1 MTAPAPRVGV
11 VVIGRN
17 EGDRLR
23 RCLDSVLPVSA
34 HVVYVDSGS
43 TDGSA
48 EAARARGADVVELD
62 MSIPFCAAR
71 ARNVG
76 YQRLMQRAPELRFVQ
91 FIDGDCEIEP
101 DWLANAV
108 DALEAHPAVAIV
120 AGWLRERS
128 PEVSVY
134 NRIGDVQW
142 NIAGAGAGGG
152 DSEVDT
158 VGGIFTIRSEAFAAV
173 GGFDNTV
180 AAGEEPELCRRLM
193 HKGWKIVRLDHG
205 MARHDLAM
213 TRFGQWWKRQIRSG
227 YGGADVAQRFALP
240 QFRRNNMRILV
251 WSAWLVLVAA
261 LAAWSIGRGDAAV
274 GVLCVAVAALW
285 PVQVLRIASQIRRKR
300 QPAPL
305 SLLYATFLMISFWP
319 QLIGQ
324 VMYWNDRWHKR
335 TFRLVEY
342 KAPGSSGR

>member
-1 MTAPAPRVGV
+1 MTTSASVIGV

-23 RCLDSVLPVSA
+23 RCLDSVLPASS

-48 EAARARGADVVELD
+48 DAARAKGADVVELD

-101 DWLANAV
+101 SWLAAAV
-108 DALEAHPAVAIV
+108 GALEARPAVAIV

-128 PEVSVY
+128 PEVSMY

-158 VGGIFTIRSEAFAAV
+158 VGGIFAIRCEAFAVV
-173 GGFDNTV
+173 GGFDDTV

-193 HKGWKIVRLDHG
+193 HKGWKIVRMDHR
-205 MARHDLAM
+205 MALHDLAM

-240 QFRRNNMRILV
+240 QFKRNNIRILV
-251 WSAWLVLVAA
+251 WSAWLVVVVV
-261 LAAWSIGRGDAAV
+261 LAAWSVARHDVNAAL
-274 GVLCVAVAALW
+274 LCVAVAALW
-285 PVQVLRIASQIRRKR
+285 PIQVLRVAAQIRRKR
-300 QPAPL
+300 QPASL
-305 SLLYATFLMISFWP
+305 SLLYAVLLMISFWP

-324 VMYWNDRWHKR
+324 LMYWNDRWHKR

-342 KAPGSSGR
+342 KAPGGSGR